1 MRKTVLV
8 VALTMV
14 FAEAVFAALPAK
26 NAFAIKLVAPELAT
40 WPRMK
45 ATDFGCMLEKR
56 FGIQDPRYGCSA
68 DFDRMDWGDACL
80 GATTNYNVGP
90 ELPPSVAKSL
100 PSPISAVEL
109 EWEHGEL
116 QHLSVEFD
124 RKVSAREVEALFGLR
139 LGDPK
144 PDNLM
149 SVDLQDCAL
158 EKSCLTLQGFDHMG
172 AADFEC
178 GT

>member
-1 MRKTVLV
+1 MRKTVLIAV
-8 VALTMV
+8 LTIACADV
-14 FAEAVFAALPAK
+14 VFAALPAK
-26 NAFAIKLVAPELAT
+26 NPFIIKLVPPELAT

-56 FGIQDPRYGCSA
+56 FGIQDKTYGCAA

-90 ELPPSVAKSL
+90 ALPLSVAKSL
-100 PSPISAVEL
+100 PSPISEVDL

-116 QHLSVEFD
+116 QDLSVTFD
-124 RKVSAREVEALFGLR
+124 RKVSAREVEAMFGLR
-139 LGDPK
+139 IDGPK
-144 PDNLM
+144 PENVM
-149 SVDLQDCAL
+149 SVDLQDCAQG
-158 EKSCLTLQGFDHMG
+158 KSCLTLQGFDHMG

>member
-1 MRKTVLV
+1 MRKTVLI
-8 VALTMV
+8 VALMMV
-14 FAEAVFAALPAK
+14 SAEAVFAALPGK
-26 NAFAIKLVAPELAT
+26 GAFFVKLVPPELAT

-56 FGIQDPRYGCSA
+56 FGIRDPQFGCAA

-80 GATTNYNVGP
+80 GAAGNYHVGP

-100 PSPISAVEL
+100 PSPISAVQL

-124 RKVSAREVEALFGLR
+124 RKVSEREVEALFGLR
-139 LGDPK
+139 IDGPK
-144 PDNLM
+144 PENLM
-149 SVDLQDCAL
+149 SADLRDCAPG
-158 EKSCLTLQGFDHMG
+158 KSCLMLQGFEHMG
-172 AADFEC
+172 AADLDC